1 MIKNTNSLDEAAQY
15 MAREILKG
23 GAVTVA
29 ESIQLL
35 QGYIV
40 SLEGQEMYRASL
52 SHIQEVL
59 RLVCE
64 ATEPEMA
71 VL

>member
-1 MIKNTNSLDEAAQY
+1 MNNSLDAA
-15 MAREILKG
+15 ARIAATEILK
-23 GAVTVA
+23 ADHISVA
-29 ESIQLL
+29 ESIQMLL
-35 QGYIV
+35 MYIV
-40 SLEGQEMYRASL
+40 TNEDTDMYQAAV
-52 SHIQEVL
+52 SHIKEIL

>member
-1 MIKNTNSLDEAAQY
+1 MMNNSLDQAAVLSATQ
-15 MAREILKG
+15 IL
-23 GAVTVA
+23 AAEHVSVA
-29 ESIQLL
+29 ESIQMLL
-35 QGYIV
+35 MYIV
-40 SLEGQEMYRASL
+40 SHEDTDMYRAGVSF
-52 SHIQEVL
+52 IKEIL

>member
-1 MIKNTNSLDEAAQY
+1 MYQAA
-15 MAREILKG
+15 
-23 GAVTVA
+23 V
-29 ESIQLL
+29 
-35 QGYIV
+35 
-40 SLEGQEMYRASL
+40 
-52 SHIQEVL
+52 SHIKEIH